1 MRKDTILK
9 GFLTG
14 LFLQLAIGPVFIFIL
29 NLSLQYG
36 LKTGLFAVLGVIL
49 VDYLF
54 ILLAIFGVGKLLEIE
69 KISKVFSIISSI
81 VLIIFG
87 MILLYKGAK
96 YNFNEQI
103 ETDNISYFQSFG
115 STFILTI
122 SSPLTILFW
131 TSIFTSKSIEYSLS
145 KKELIFF
152 GLSAGFATV
161 VFLGTAVFIFSF
173 LNTLVPI
180 ILIKVL
186 NLIVG
191 LILVGFGVIRII
203 KDFKKSA

>member
-1 MRKDTILK
+1 MKNDTILK
-9 GFLTG
+9 GFMTG

-36 LKTGLFAVLGVIL
+36 LKNGLFAVLGVIV
-49 VDYLF
+49 VDYLY

-69 KISKVFSIISSI
+69 KIRKVFSITSSI

-87 MILLYKGAK
+87 VILSYKGFF

-103 ETDNISYFQSFG
+103 VINNLSYFQSFG

-131 TSIFTSKSIEYSLS
+131 TSIFTNKSIEYSLN
-145 KKELIFF
+145 KKNLFSLVYLLDLQQLFFLELQYLFYP
-152 GLSAGFATV
+152 S
-161 VFLGTAVFIFSF
+161 
-173 LNTLVPI
+173 
-180 ILIKVL
+180 
-186 NLIVG
+186 
-191 LILVGFGVIRII
+191 
-203 KDFKKSA
+203 